1 VSALE
6 FVTYGRPAPKGSKQ
20 HGGAGQF
27 YEQSRYLPA
36 WMDAVILAAQR
47 ARIAAK
53 WRTAT
58 MPCVLD
64 LVFSLDRA
72 EHQSPDTPW
81 LDDYPAKPPD
91 LDKLARGVADALTR
105 AGVWADDALWVGC
118 DRLYKVYAGRPET
131 WPIITGSEYL
141 HTKRRA
147 IDGWTGAWVKVTQL
161 SELENNV

>member
-1 VSALE
+1 MCNPVLE
-6 FVTYGRPAPKGSKQ
+6 FVAYGRPAPKGSKQ
-20 HGGAGQF
+20 HGGSGQF

-36 WMDAVILAAQR
+36 WMDAVVLAAQR
-47 ARIAAK
+47 ARVAAK

-72 EHQSPDTPW
+72 EHPSPDTPW

-105 AGVWADDALWVGC
+105 AGVWADDALWIGC
-118 DRLYKVYAGRPET
+118 NRLRKLYVVPAPDSGPA
-131 WPIITGSEYL
+131 P
-141 HTKRRA
+141 RRA
-147 IDGWTGAWVKVTQL
+147 QHWRSNPLPKQGCYINVFEL
-161 SELENNV
+161 SK